1 MRTFP
6 PSQSMV
12 GGRAGRA
19 EAPILPDGVEVGA
32 AAAAVEVAAAVAV
45 AEAVPVPPRTLF
57 HWRLLLDTA

>member
-12 GGRAGRA
+12 GSRAGRA

-32 AAAAVEVAAAVAV
+32 AAAAVEVAAAVGV
-45 AEAVPVPPRTLF
+45 AEAVPPRTLF